1 MLPCHRRREI
11 LRTTQ
16 TPETEALKVT
26 DILLYNKLYLSYCK
40 LYLYQIITKM
50 IRRPPP
56 PSFYG
61 IQCERRSKSV
71 NLVELNQKN
80 SHHHQFLIDYVLFQ
94 YAMSSVVLWWI
105 RLLFLLTD
113 KTCHELFSSAEILLC
128 STGIFQRI
136 ITILILCRLTR
147 FLF

>member
-11 LRTTQ
+11 LQTTQ

-56 PSFYG
+56 FILWHSVWTKKQISESCRTEPKKFPSSSLTMFCSSMR
-61 IQCERRSKSV
+61 CEALCCDGSDCYFCW
-71 NLVELNQKN
+71 L
-80 SHHHQFLIDYVLFQ
+80 
-94 YAMSSVVLWWI
+94 I
-105 RLLFLLTD
+105 RLVMN
-113 KTCHELFSSAEILLC
+113 SSALPKSFCVVPVYFKE
-128 STGIFQRI
+128 S
-136 ITILILCRLTR
+136 
-147 FLF
+147 